1 MQMDAFGPDDERR
14 VATENKIA
22 LLVSKEIQED
32 ENASNALPI
41 ATESEIWESAKQI
54 DTVRVTKE
62 QHLADD
68 RDVLIRI

>member
-22 LLVSKEIQED
+22 LLVGKEIQAE
-32 ENASNALPI
+32 EGSPNSLPVAS
-41 ATESEIWESAKQI
+41 ESEIWESAKQI
-54 DTVRVTKE
+54 NTAADFEE
-62 QHLADD
+62 QDSGNG